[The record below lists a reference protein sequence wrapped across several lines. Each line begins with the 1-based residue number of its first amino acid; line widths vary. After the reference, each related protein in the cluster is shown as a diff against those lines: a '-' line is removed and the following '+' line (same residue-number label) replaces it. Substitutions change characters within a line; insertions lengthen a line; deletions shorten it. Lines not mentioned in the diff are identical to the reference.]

1 MCGVNKV
8 SKQKLIPSV
17 CFLLNNK
24 IIYFYV
30 IYFLGKN
37 NKHSQNVNKFSEKYI
52 KDDKLF
58 DWNIVKPKI
67 FFPFLR
73 EGGFQYF
80 KWNIYYPIY
89 SYDSRTDRPI
99 QKIHF

>member
-1 MCGVNKV
+1 MCGVIKV

-17 CFLLNNK
+17 CFLLKNK
-24 IIYFYV
+24 IVYFYV

-58 DWNIVKPKI
+58 DWKYCDGK
-67 FFPFLR
+67 FFFSILLQNNV
-73 EGGFQYF
+73 G
-80 KWNIYYPIY
+80 
-89 SYDSRTDRPI
+89 
-99 QKIHF
+99 

>member
-1 MCGVNKV
+1 MSVCLYLIKDLTNSRTNVYKTIFASLIKKTLEKVLTMCGVIKV
-8 SKQKLIPSV
+8 SKQKLISSV

-58 DWNIVKPKI
+58 D
-67 FFPFLR
+67 
-73 EGGFQYF
+73 
-80 KWNIYYPIY
+80 
-89 SYDSRTDRPI
+89 
-99 QKIHF
+99 

>member
-1 MCGVNKV
+1 MILKMIKFINLKIFYFIDKKKTLEKVLTMCGVIKV

-17 CFLLNNK
+17 CFLLKNK

-58 DWNIVKPKI
+58 DEI
-67 FFPFLR
+67 L
-73 EGGFQYF
+73 
-80 KWNIYYPIY
+80 
-89 SYDSRTDRPI
+89 
-99 QKIHF
+99 